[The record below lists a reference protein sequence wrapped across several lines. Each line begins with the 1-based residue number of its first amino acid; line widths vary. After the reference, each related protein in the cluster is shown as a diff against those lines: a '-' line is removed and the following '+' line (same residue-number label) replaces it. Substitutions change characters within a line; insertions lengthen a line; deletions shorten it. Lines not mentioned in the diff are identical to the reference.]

1 MYISKK
7 FVIILKENINLA
19 LNATKTIGGA
29 LVNITAGLII
39 EKKEHIILGFIWQ
52 VSNINSS

>member
-19 LNATKTIGGA
+19 LNAAKTIGGA